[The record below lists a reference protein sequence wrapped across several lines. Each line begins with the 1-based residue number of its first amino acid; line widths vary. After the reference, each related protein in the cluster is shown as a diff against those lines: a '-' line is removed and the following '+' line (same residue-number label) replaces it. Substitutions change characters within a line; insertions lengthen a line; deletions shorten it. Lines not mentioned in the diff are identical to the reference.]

1 MLLLLQVMRQFQTM
15 SRGTEARDF
24 NLLQD
29 NASYVQTWS
38 AAQCFIVMLCTVV
51 QVRKKYLLYRDTL
64 LAVSVFF
71 SHICISVVDPDFLN
85 PDPDTDQ
92 DPAFQVKPDPD
103 PGFNDQN
110 SNKIQ
115 LKFCF
120 L

>member
-1 MLLLLQVMRQFQTM
+1 LLLLQVMRQFQTM

-64 LAVSVFF
+64 LVIKCF
-71 SHICISVVDPDFLN
+71 SYIYNSVVDPDFLN

-92 DPAFQVKPDPD
+92 DPAFQVNPDPD
-103 PGFNDQN
+103 LGFDEQ
-110 SNKIQ
+110 
-115 LKFCF
+115 KFKKNRAEFFF
-120 L
+120 LL